1 MSLYKQLML
10 AIVVSSILALIG
22 SIATSTLSTR
32 AYLIE
37 QLRVKNQDNASALAV
52 SLSQTADDKIK
63 AELAVAAQFDSGN
76 YKLVRF
82 EDPFGKVL
90 LEKKAIDLPDNVP
103 PWFVNLLPIEVPAG
117 YAKVAKGWTQ
127 LGSVTLESHS
137 SYAYRSLWASSI
149 RMSLIMTL
157 TAILGCALGVLVLRR
172 IKKPL
177 DQVVDQARAITEKRF
192 VTIPLPGVPELK
204 QLASAMN
211 LTVKRLKAIFAEE
224 AERLEQVRREANFD
238 QVTGLPNRNSFMTQL
253 REALHT
259 EETAFGACL
268 IFRINHLAEINKNY
282 GRVITDNVIKT
293 IGQIIEKY
301 SNKMHH
307 SLAGRLNG
315 SDFALLVPSS
325 QPKKVAE
332 NLMKDII
339 KATKKYVQFPE
350 IGSIGMTQ
358 YHKGVTLA
366 DLLNQLDVALA
377 SAESLGKN
385 AVVVADLEENP
396 AFPKTMDAWAK
407 LIKQAIKEK
416 WMYLLSF
423 PVGDF
428 SGKIIHREGPLRLLT
443 AKNGEWIPAGKF
455 FPIAERLRLND
466 ALDLAA
472 VELGLIEIQKQKKL
486 PGFAINLSNESIRI
500 KSFIPA
506 LKKLLA
512 TYPSEAKKLW
522 LEIPESGAF
531 SFYNEFR
538 GLCLSLKGTG
548 IKLGIEHFGRRFDQI
563 NLLHDLGLDYLKVD
577 ASFIRD
583 VDSNPGN
590 QSFLKGLVNMAHG
603 IGMIVIAEG
612 VLTDKE
618 FNVLKKLGIDG
629 ATGPAIKE

>member
-1 MSLYKQLML
+1 ML

-268 IFRINHLAEINKNY
+268 IFRISHLAEINKNY

-428 SGKIIHREGPLRLLT
+428 SGKILHREGPLRLLT

-522 LEIPESGAF
+522 LEVPESGAF

-583 VDSNPGN
+583 IETNPGN

-618 FNVLKKLGIDG
+618 FNMLKKLGFDG
-629 ATGPAIKE
+629 ATGPAVKE

>member
-1 MSLYKQLML
+1 MI
-10 AIVVSSILALIG
+10 AIILSSILALIG

-52 SLSQTADDKIK
+52 SLSQTAEDAIK

-82 EDPFGKVL
+82 EDPFGKLL
-90 LEKKAIDLPDNVP
+90 LEKKAIDMPGNVP
-103 PWFVNLLPIEVPAG
+103 QWFMHLLPIQVPPG
-117 YAKVAKGWTQ
+117 HAKVAKGWTQ

-137 SYAYRSLWASSI
+137 SYAYRSLWASSL

-157 TAILGCALGVLVLRR
+157 TAILGCALGVLVLKR

-268 IFRINHLAEINKNY
+268 IFRISHLAEINKNY
-282 GRVITDNVIKT
+282 GRAVTDSVIKS

-325 QPKKVAE
+325 QPKKIAE
-332 NLMKDII
+332 NLMKDVI
-339 KATKKYVQFPE
+339 KATKKYTQNNE
-350 IGSIGMTQ
+350 IGSIGLTQ
-358 YHKGVTLA
+358 YHKGVTLG

-377 SAESLGKN
+377 TAESQGKN
-385 AVVVADLEENP
+385 SVVVADLEENP
-396 AFPKTMDAWAK
+396 AFPKTLEAWAK

-428 SGKIIHREGPLRLLT
+428 SGRILHREGPLRLLT
-443 AKNGEWIPAGKF
+443 SKNGEWIPAGKF

-472 VELGLIEIQKQKKL
+472 VELGLIQIKQQKKL
-486 PGFAINLSNESIRI
+486 PGFAINLSNESMRI

-512 TYPSEAKKLW
+512 SYPNEAKKLW

-531 SFYNEFR
+531 AFYNEFR

-583 VDSNPGN
+583 VDTNPGN

-618 FNVLKKLGIDG
+618 FNVLKKLGFDG
-629 ATGPAIKE
+629 ATGPAVKE

>member
-268 IFRINHLAEINKNY
+268 IFRISHLTEINKNY
-282 GRVITDNVIKT
+282 GRVTTDNVIKT

-301 SNKMHH
+301 SSKMHH

-366 DLLNQLDVALA
+366 DLLNQLDVSLA

-583 VDSNPGN
+583 IDSNPGN